1 MNAQLMHEPIV
12 LEHFQPD
19 GNFFSQGICLLTS
32 CVRIKNNMHART
44 IEFDDTNLL
53 AML

>member
-1 MNAQLMHEPIV
+1 MDLCADIMNVH
-12 LEHFQPD
+12 
-19 GNFFSQGICLLTS
+19 N
-32 CVRIKNNMHART
+32 RNMKHART